1 MSEAHVVV
9 FAHAGAH
16 AHRRGCHRAPL
27 FHRGKHRAPFTIP
40 IPQQGRY
47 ALVVGAAVLS
57 AGAVA
62 LGSAAALPAED
73 GGPSTSIAAVDQHAT
88 YAAAIPQ
95 YSPKQGPPE
104 AHSRNRAQLADPDSP
119 ITEQPAEK
127 YWRAPL
133 DDFDLTS
140 LFGARWGMRHEGL
153 DFAAPEGTP
162 VYAVYPGV
170 VKSAGW
176 NHGGFGQLVVID
188 HGDGV
193 ESYYAHN
200 SAIKVSQGQKVK
212 AGDRIAAVGNTGNSF
227 GPHCHFELHQ
237 GGEPVDPLPFLN
249 ERGVDVQR
257 LAAQVLTD
265 EKPLH

>member
-27 FHRGKHRAPFTIP
+27 FHRGRHRAPFTIP

-47 ALVVGAAVLS
+47 ALVVTAAVLG

-62 LGSAAALPAED
+62 LGAAALPAA
-73 GGPSTSIAAVDQHAT
+73 GGPAGDSVAAVDRYASHA
-88 YAAAIPQ
+88 ASIPQ
-95 YSPKQGPPE
+95 FTAELGPPP
-104 AHSRNRAQLADPDSP
+104 ADTRNRAEAALPDSP

-140 LFGARWGMRHEGL
+140 LFGARWGLRHEGL
-153 DFAAPEGTP
+153 DFAAPSGAP

-176 NHGGFGQLVVID
+176 NYGGFGQLVVID

-193 ESYYAHN
+193 LSYYAHN
-200 SAIKVSQGQKVK
+200 SAVLVAEGQRVT
-212 AGDRIAAVGNTGNSF
+212 AGEQIAEVGNTGNSF
-227 GPHCHFELHQ
+227 GPHCHFELHVDGQ
-237 GGEPVDPLPFLN
+237 PVDPLPFLN
-249 ERGVDVQR
+249 ERGVDVR
-257 LAAQVLTD
+257 KLAATVATD
-265 EKPLH
+265 DKPLH

>member
-1 MSEAHVVV
+1 MSETHVVV

-27 FHRGKHRAPFTIP
+27 FHRGKHRAPFTFP

-47 ALVVGAAVLS
+47 ALVVGAAVIS

-62 LGSAAALPAED
+62 LGSAAALPAD
-73 GGPSTSIAAVDQHAT
+73 GDGPSDSVVAVDQYATHAADSEA
-88 YAAAIPQ
+88 YGSMAE
-95 YSPKQGPPE
+95 PPE
-104 AHSRNRAQLADPDSP
+104 AEARPQSAKAEPDSP

-133 DDFDLTS
+133 DDYDLTS

-153 DFAAPEGTP
+153 DFGAPEGEP
-162 VYAVYPGV
+162 VYAVYPGR

-176 NHGGFGQLVVID
+176 NYGGFGQLVIID

-193 ESYYAHN
+193 ETYYAHN
-200 SAIKVSQGQKVK
+200 SQIAVAEGQWVK
-212 AGDRIAAVGNTGNSF
+212 AGQQISSVGNTGNSF
-227 GPHCHFELHQ
+227 GPHLHFELHVD
-237 GGEPVDPLPFLN
+237 GEPVDPKPYLL
-249 ERGVDVQR
+249 ERGVDVET
-257 LAAQVLTD
+257 LADKVLTD